1 MTTKQ
6 YTIEYK
12 IETVKRLKAMGRG
25 GLAFIVRDTG
35 VTAGSIRLWT
45 RQYDEGIL
53 KVGHSYSVS
62 HNPKKLVGLE
72 LVMQQANA
80 EREKLVAKMT
90 ELQAQAQ
97 QVTGELD
104 ALNTIIGAVN
114 PREIVTTYVGA
125 DI

>member
-1 MTTKQ
+1 MRQ
-6 YTIEYK
+6 FTIEYK
-12 IETVKRLKAMGRG
+12 IQTVKAVKAFGYG
-25 GLAFIVRDTG
+25 GQARASRDQG
-35 VTAGSIRLWT
+35 VSEASIGQWVKL
-45 RQYDEGIL
+45 YDKGLL

-80 EREKLVAKMT
+80 EREKLVTKMA